1 MFCPPG
7 ISPLARL
14 RTHRYLLAAD
24 PVPEVAAYR
33 HQNWKISDKSIPT
46 LPNFTS
52 PKERLRMKIT
62 SPLASAGRRGPP
74 LGPTES
80 SNIGGWWL
88 ATRPERCGEIKSSFF
103 GYPQRIAVTRLLYLI
118 QAPDAYKSSTS
129 DSPPLPLIMIRAQD
143 FSRFR
148 VGPST
153 PNATHSD
160 ERLCLS
166 QQNEVTATVCL
177 AWVLA

>member
-1 MFCPPG
+1 MTAVKMSFPTREK
-7 ISPLARL
+7 S
-14 RTHRYLLAAD
+14 
-24 PVPEVAAYR
+24 
-33 HQNWKISDKSIPT
+33 KIPHKAHMDLEK
-46 LPNFTS
+46 
-52 PKERLRMKIT
+52 
-62 SPLASAGRRGPP
+62 
-74 LGPTES
+74 
-80 SNIGGWWL
+80 NIGGCGL
-88 ATRPERCGEIKSSFF
+88 GTRKRVEIKSSFLR
-103 GYPQRIAVTRLLYLI
+103 YPQRIAVTRLLYLI

-166 QQNEVTATVCL
+166 QPYEVTATVCL